1 MAGRPKQSIADL
13 KAIKK
18 VFKKANGIL
27 DPRPL
32 IVFVMRNCGCT
43 FQEIADAFDTTRQ
56 NIESIY
62 NKVEKELGK

>member
-18 VFKKANGIL
+18 IYKKADGIL

-32 IVFVMRNCGCT
+32 IVFTMRNCGCT
-43 FQEIADAFDTTRQ
+43 FQEIADAFGVSKQTIQT
-56 NIESIY
+56 IY
-62 NKVEKELGK
+62 TNAEQSL